1 MARCLMAIRPLP
13 PSPETSD
20 RFIGP
25 HKLPCYPP
33 QLTWFA
39 KGSNF
44 AVVGFGSASLFYF
57 ERPQMSHSSLL
68 PQTPEGALKID
79 IATIEAAANR
89 IRPHIFKTPLL
100 ESPRL
105 NDFLGFRLLVKAE
118 ALQHTGSFKLRG
130 ATNAVWSLG
139 EDVCHVVAFSSG
151 NHAQGVARAV
161 TTRGIK
167 ATIIMPADTPATKIE
182 GTKAYGADVVTYD
195 RYTESREDI
204 GAALNQTLNADLIK
218 PYDDVRVIAG
228 QGTVGLEIARQAA
241 AMGIVP
247 DALLCCCGG
256 GGLIAG
262 TSIALHAHFPNT
274 KIWCAEPEFY
284 DDTKRSL
291 ESGTPQRAQIDK
303 SSICDAIVTP
313 EPGELTF
320 PINRIHLS
328 GGTVVSDE
336 QVLKTVATLFKH
348 LKIIVEPGGA
358 VAVAAALTG
367 QVPKGAQTVVAVASG
382 GNIDADMFTRALD
395 AKPFF

>member
-1 MARCLMAIRPLP
+1 
-13 PSPETSD
+13 
-20 RFIGP
+20 
-25 HKLPCYPP
+25 
-33 QLTWFA
+33 
-39 KGSNF
+39 
-44 AVVGFGSASLFYF
+44 
-57 ERPQMSHSSLL
+57 MSQTPLL
-68 PQTPEGALKID
+68 PQTPEGALQID

-105 NDFLGFRLLVKAE
+105 NDFLGFRLLIKAE

-139 EDVCHVVAFSSG
+139 DEVRHVVAFSSG

-161 TTRGIK
+161 TTRGIN

-182 GTKAYGADVVTYD
+182 GTKAYGAEVVTYD
-195 RYTESREDI
+195 RYSESREDI
-204 GAALNQTLNADLIK
+204 GAALSQKLNADLIK

-262 TSIALHAHFPNT
+262 TSIALHAHFPDT

-291 ESGTPQRAQIDK
+291 ESGERQRAQTEK
-303 SSICDAIVTP
+303 TSICDAIVTP
-313 EPGELTF
+313 EPGVLTF
-320 PINRIHLS
+320 PINRTHLS
-328 GGTVVSDE
+328 GGAVVSDE
-336 QVLKTVATLFKH
+336 HVLKTVATLFKH

-358 VAVAAALTG
+358 VAVAAALTA
-367 QVPKGAQTVVAVASG
+367 QIPKDAQTIVAVASG
-382 GNIDADMFTRALD
+382 GNIDADMFKRALD

>member
-1 MARCLMAIRPLP
+1 
-13 PSPETSD
+13 
-20 RFIGP
+20 
-25 HKLPCYPP
+25 
-33 QLTWFA
+33 
-39 KGSNF
+39 
-44 AVVGFGSASLFYF
+44 
-57 ERPQMSHSSLL
+57 MSQTPLL
-68 PQTPEGALKID
+68 PQTPEGALQID

-105 NDFLGFRLLVKAE
+105 NDFLGFRLLIKAE

-139 EDVCHVVAFSSG
+139 DEVRHVVAFSSG

-161 TTRGIK
+161 TTRGIN

-182 GTKAYGADVVTYD
+182 GTKAYGAEVVTYD
-195 RYTESREDI
+195 RYSESREDI
-204 GAALNQTLNADLIK
+204 GAALSQKLNADLIK

-262 TSIALHAHFPNT
+262 TSIALHAHFPDT

-291 ESGTPQRAQIDK
+291 ESGERQRARTEK
-303 SSICDAIVTP
+303 TSICDAIVTP
-313 EPGELTF
+313 EPGVLTF
-320 PINRIHLS
+320 PINRTHLS
-328 GGTVVSDE
+328 GGAVVSDE
-336 QVLKTVATLFKH
+336 HVLKTVATLFKH

-367 QVPKGAQTVVAVASG
+367 QIPKDAQTIVAVASG
-382 GNIDADMFTRALD
+382 GNIDADMFKRALD

>member
-1 MARCLMAIRPLP
+1 
-13 PSPETSD
+13 
-20 RFIGP
+20 
-25 HKLPCYPP
+25 
-33 QLTWFA
+33 
-39 KGSNF
+39 
-44 AVVGFGSASLFYF
+44 
-57 ERPQMSHSSLL
+57 MSQTPLL
-68 PQTPEGALKID
+68 PQTPEGALQID

-105 NDFLGFRLLVKAE
+105 NDFLGFRLLIKAE

-139 EDVCHVVAFSSG
+139 DEVRHVVAFSSG

-161 TTRGIK
+161 TTRGIN

-182 GTKAYGADVVTYD
+182 GTKAYGAEVLTYD
-195 RYTESREDI
+195 RYSESREDI
-204 GAALNQTLNADLIK
+204 GAALSQKLNADLIK

-262 TSIALHAHFPNT
+262 TSIALHAHFPDT

-291 ESGTPQRAQIDK
+291 ESGERQRAQTEK
-303 SSICDAIVTP
+303 TSICDAIVTP
-313 EPGELTF
+313 EPGVLTF
-320 PINRIHLS
+320 PINRTHLS
-328 GGTVVSDE
+328 GGAVVSDE
-336 QVLKTVATLFKH
+336 HVLKTVATLFKH

-367 QVPKGAQTVVAVASG
+367 QIPKDAQTIVAVASG
-382 GNIDADMFTRALD
+382 GNIDADMFKRALD

>member
-1 MARCLMAIRPLP
+1 
-13 PSPETSD
+13 
-20 RFIGP
+20 
-25 HKLPCYPP
+25 
-33 QLTWFA
+33 
-39 KGSNF
+39 
-44 AVVGFGSASLFYF
+44 
-57 ERPQMSHSSLL
+57 MSQTPLL
-68 PQTPEGALKID
+68 PQTPEGALQID
-79 IATIEAAANR
+79 IAAIEAAANL

-105 NDFLGFRLLVKAE
+105 NDFLGFRLLIKAE

-130 ATNAVWSLG
+130 ATNAVWSLSD
-139 EDVCHVVAFSSG
+139 DVRHVVAFSSG

-161 TTRGIK
+161 TTRGIN

-182 GTKAYGADVVTYD
+182 GTKAYGAEVVTYD
-195 RYTESREDI
+195 RYSESREDI
-204 GAALNQTLNADLIK
+204 GAALSQKLNADLIK

-262 TSIALHAHFPNT
+262 TSIALHAHFPDT

-291 ESGTPQRAQIDK
+291 ESGERQRAQTEK
-303 SSICDAIVTP
+303 TSICDAIVTP
-313 EPGELTF
+313 EPGVLTF
-320 PINRIHLS
+320 PINRTHLS
-328 GGTVVSDE
+328 GGAVVSDE
-336 QVLKTVATLFKH
+336 HVLKTVATLFKH

-367 QVPKGAQTVVAVASG
+367 QIPKDAQTIVVVASG
-382 GNIDADMFTRALD
+382 GNIDADMFKRALD

>member
-1 MARCLMAIRPLP
+1 MSQLP
-13 PSPETSD
+13 
-20 RFIGP
+20 
-25 HKLPCYPP
+25 
-33 QLTWFA
+33 
-39 KGSNF
+39 
-44 AVVGFGSASLFYF
+44 
-57 ERPQMSHSSLL
+57 LL
-68 PQTPEGALKID
+68 PQTPEGALQID

-105 NDFLGFRLLVKAE
+105 NDFLGFRLLIKAE

-139 EDVCHVVAFSSG
+139 DEVRHVVAFSSG

-161 TTRGIK
+161 TTRGIN

-182 GTKAYGADVVTYD
+182 GTKAYGAEVVTYD
-195 RYTESREDI
+195 RYSESREDI
-204 GAALNQTLNADLIK
+204 GDALSQKLNADLIK

-228 QGTVGLEIARQAA
+228 QGTVGMEIAHQAA
-241 AMGIVP
+241 TMGIVP

-262 TSIALHAHFPNT
+262 TSIALHAHFPDT

-291 ESGTPQRAQIDK
+291 ESGELQRAQTEK
-303 SSICDAIVTP
+303 TSICDAIVTP
-313 EPGELTF
+313 EPGVLTF
-320 PINRIHLS
+320 PINRTHLS
-328 GGTVVSDE
+328 GGAVVSDE
-336 QVLKTVATLFKH
+336 HVLKTVATLFKH

-367 QVPKGAQTVVAVASG
+367 QIPKDAQTIVAVASG
-382 GNIDADMFTRALD
+382 GNIDADMFKRALD

>member
-1 MARCLMAIRPLP
+1 
-13 PSPETSD
+13 
-20 RFIGP
+20 
-25 HKLPCYPP
+25 
-33 QLTWFA
+33 
-39 KGSNF
+39 
-44 AVVGFGSASLFYF
+44 
-57 ERPQMSHSSLL
+57 MSQTPLL
-68 PQTPEGALKID
+68 PQTPEGALQID

-105 NDFLGFRLLVKAE
+105 NDFLGFRLLIKAE

-139 EDVCHVVAFSSG
+139 DEVRHVVAFSSG

-161 TTRGIK
+161 TTRGIN

-182 GTKAYGADVVTYD
+182 GTKAYGAEVVTYD
-195 RYTESREDI
+195 RYSESREDI
-204 GAALNQTLNADLIK
+204 GAALSQKLNADLIK

-262 TSIALHAHFPNT
+262 TSIALHAHFPDT

-291 ESGTPQRAQIDK
+291 ESGERQRAQTEK
-303 SSICDAIVTP
+303 TSICDAIVTP
-313 EPGELTF
+313 EPGVLTF
-320 PINRIHLS
+320 PINRTHLS
-328 GGTVVSDE
+328 GGAVVSDE
-336 QVLKTVATLFKH
+336 HVLKTVATLFKH

-367 QVPKGAQTVVAVASG
+367 QIPKDAQTIVAVASG
-382 GNIDADMFTRALD
+382 GNIDTDMFKRALD

>member
-1 MARCLMAIRPLP
+1 
-13 PSPETSD
+13 
-20 RFIGP
+20 
-25 HKLPCYPP
+25 
-33 QLTWFA
+33 
-39 KGSNF
+39 
-44 AVVGFGSASLFYF
+44 
-57 ERPQMSHSSLL
+57 MSQTPLL
-68 PQTPEGALKID
+68 PQTPEGALQID

-105 NDFLGFRLLVKAE
+105 NDFLGFRLLIKAE

-139 EDVCHVVAFSSG
+139 DEVRHVVAFSSG

-161 TTRGIK
+161 TTRGIN

-182 GTKAYGADVVTYD
+182 GTKAYGAEVVTYD
-195 RYTESREDI
+195 RYSESREDI
-204 GAALNQTLNADLIK
+204 GDALSQKLNADLIK

-228 QGTVGLEIARQAA
+228 QGTVGMEIAHQAA
-241 AMGIVP
+241 TMGIVP

-262 TSIALHAHFPNT
+262 TSIALHAHFPDT

-291 ESGTPQRAQIDK
+291 ESGELQRAQTEK
-303 SSICDAIVTP
+303 TSICDAIVTP
-313 EPGELTF
+313 EPGVLTF
-320 PINRIHLS
+320 PINRTHLS
-328 GGTVVSDE
+328 GGAVVSDE
-336 QVLKTVATLFKH
+336 HVLKTVATLFKH

-367 QVPKGAQTVVAVASG
+367 QIPKDAQTIVAVASG
-382 GNIDADMFTRALD
+382 GNIDADMFKRALD

>member
-1 MARCLMAIRPLP
+1 
-13 PSPETSD
+13 
-20 RFIGP
+20 
-25 HKLPCYPP
+25 
-33 QLTWFA
+33 
-39 KGSNF
+39 
-44 AVVGFGSASLFYF
+44 
-57 ERPQMSHSSLL
+57 MSQTPLL
-68 PQTPEGALKID
+68 PQTPEGALQID

-105 NDFLGFRLLVKAE
+105 NDFLGFRLLIKAE

-139 EDVCHVVAFSSG
+139 DEVRHVVAFSSG

-161 TTRGIK
+161 TTRGIN

-182 GTKAYGADVVTYD
+182 GTKAYGAEVVTYD
-195 RYTESREDI
+195 RYSESREDI
-204 GAALNQTLNADLIK
+204 GAALSQKLNADLIK

-262 TSIALHAHFPNT
+262 TSIALHAHFPDT
-274 KIWCAEPEFY
+274 KIWCSEPEFY

-291 ESGTPQRAQIDK
+291 ESGERQRAQTEK
-303 SSICDAIVTP
+303 TSICDAIVTP
-313 EPGELTF
+313 EPGVLTF
-320 PINRIHLS
+320 PINRTHLS
-328 GGTVVSDE
+328 GGAVVSDE
-336 QVLKTVATLFKH
+336 HVLKTVATLFKH

-367 QVPKGAQTVVAVASG
+367 QIPKDAQTIVAVASG
-382 GNIDADMFTRALD
+382 GNIDADMFKRALD

>member
-1 MARCLMAIRPLP
+1 
-13 PSPETSD
+13 
-20 RFIGP
+20 
-25 HKLPCYPP
+25 
-33 QLTWFA
+33 
-39 KGSNF
+39 
-44 AVVGFGSASLFYF
+44 
-57 ERPQMSHSSLL
+57 MSQTPLL
-68 PQTPEGALKID
+68 PQTPEGALQID

-105 NDFLGFRLLVKAE
+105 NDFLGFRLLIKAE

-139 EDVCHVVAFSSG
+139 DEVRHVVAFSSG

-161 TTRGIK
+161 TTRGIN
-167 ATIIMPADTPATKIE
+167 ATIIMPADTPTTKIE
-182 GTKAYGADVVTYD
+182 GTKAYGAEVVTYD
-195 RYTESREDI
+195 RYSESREDI
-204 GAALNQTLNADLIK
+204 GAALSQKLNADLIK

-262 TSIALHAHFPNT
+262 TSIALHAHFPDT

-291 ESGTPQRAQIDK
+291 ESGERQRAQTEK
-303 SSICDAIVTP
+303 TSICDAIVTP
-313 EPGELTF
+313 EPGVLTF
-320 PINRIHLS
+320 PINRTHLS
-328 GGTVVSDE
+328 GGAVVSDE
-336 QVLKTVATLFKH
+336 HVLKTVATLFKH

-367 QVPKGAQTVVAVASG
+367 QIPKDAQTIVAVASG
-382 GNIDADMFTRALD
+382 GNIDADMFKRALD

>member
-1 MARCLMAIRPLP
+1 
-13 PSPETSD
+13 
-20 RFIGP
+20 
-25 HKLPCYPP
+25 
-33 QLTWFA
+33 
-39 KGSNF
+39 
-44 AVVGFGSASLFYF
+44 
-57 ERPQMSHSSLL
+57 MSQTPLL
-68 PQTPEGALKID
+68 PQTPEGALQID

-105 NDFLGFRLLVKAE
+105 NDFLGFRLLIKAE

-139 EDVCHVVAFSSG
+139 DEVRHVVAFSSG

-161 TTRGIK
+161 TTRGIN

-182 GTKAYGADVVTYD
+182 GTKAYGAEVVTYD
-195 RYTESREDI
+195 RYSESREDI
-204 GAALNQTLNADLIK
+204 GAALSQKLNADLIK

-262 TSIALHAHFPNT
+262 TSIALHAHFPDT

-291 ESGTPQRAQIDK
+291 ESGERQHAQTEK
-303 SSICDAIVTP
+303 TSLCDAIVTP
-313 EPGELTF
+313 EPGVLTF
-320 PINRIHLS
+320 PINRTHLS
-328 GGTVVSDE
+328 GGAVVSDE
-336 QVLKTVATLFKH
+336 HVLKTVATLFKH

-367 QVPKGAQTVVAVASG
+367 QIPKDAQTIVAVASG
-382 GNIDADMFTRALD
+382 GNIDADMFKRALD

>member
-1 MARCLMAIRPLP
+1 
-13 PSPETSD
+13 
-20 RFIGP
+20 
-25 HKLPCYPP
+25 
-33 QLTWFA
+33 
-39 KGSNF
+39 
-44 AVVGFGSASLFYF
+44 
-57 ERPQMSHSSLL
+57 MSQTPLL
-68 PQTPEGALKID
+68 PQTPEGALQID

-105 NDFLGFRLLVKAE
+105 NDFLGFRLLIKAE

-139 EDVCHVVAFSSG
+139 DEVRHVVAFSSG

-161 TTRGIK
+161 TTRGIN

-182 GTKAYGADVVTYD
+182 GTKAYGAEVVTYD
-195 RYTESREDI
+195 RYSESREDI
-204 GAALNQTLNADLIK
+204 GAALSQKLNADLIK

-262 TSIALHAHFPNT
+262 TSIALHAHFPDT

-291 ESGTPQRAQIDK
+291 ESGERQRAQTEK
-303 SSICDAIVTP
+303 TSICDAIVTP
-313 EPGELTF
+313 EPGVLTF
-320 PINRIHLS
+320 PINRTHLS
-328 GGTVVSDE
+328 GGAVVSDE
-336 QVLKTVATLFKH
+336 HVLKTVATLFKH

-367 QVPKGAQTVVAVASG
+367 QIPKDAQTIVAVASG
-382 GNIDADMFTRALD
+382 GNIDADMFKRALD

>member
-1 MARCLMAIRPLP
+1 
-13 PSPETSD
+13 
-20 RFIGP
+20 
-25 HKLPCYPP
+25 
-33 QLTWFA
+33 
-39 KGSNF
+39 
-44 AVVGFGSASLFYF
+44 
-57 ERPQMSHSSLL
+57 MSQTPLL
-68 PQTPEGALKID
+68 PQTPEGALQID

-105 NDFLGFRLLVKAE
+105 NDFLGFRLLIKAE

-130 ATNAVWSLG
+130 ATNAVWSLSD
-139 EDVCHVVAFSSG
+139 DVRHVVAFSSG

-161 TTRGIK
+161 TTRGIN

-182 GTKAYGADVVTYD
+182 GTKAYGAEVVTYD
-195 RYTESREDI
+195 RYSESREDI
-204 GAALNQTLNADLIK
+204 GAALSQKLNADLIK

-262 TSIALHAHFPNT
+262 TSIALHAHFPDT

-291 ESGTPQRAQIDK
+291 ESGERQRAQTEK
-303 SSICDAIVTP
+303 TSICDAIVTP
-313 EPGELTF
+313 EPGVLTF
-320 PINRIHLS
+320 PINRTHLS
-328 GGTVVSDE
+328 GGAVVSDE
-336 QVLKTVATLFKH
+336 HVLKTVATLFKH

-358 VAVAAALTG
+358 VAVAAALTA
-367 QVPKGAQTVVAVASG
+367 QIPKDAQTIVAVASG
-382 GNIDADMFTRALD
+382 GNIDADMFKRALD

>member
-1 MARCLMAIRPLP
+1 
-13 PSPETSD
+13 
-20 RFIGP
+20 
-25 HKLPCYPP
+25 
-33 QLTWFA
+33 
-39 KGSNF
+39 
-44 AVVGFGSASLFYF
+44 
-57 ERPQMSHSSLL
+57 MSQTPLL
-68 PQTPEGALKID
+68 PQTPEGALQID

-105 NDFLGFRLLVKAE
+105 NDFLGFRLLIKAE

-139 EDVCHVVAFSSG
+139 DEVRHVVAFSSG

-161 TTRGIK
+161 TTRGIN

-182 GTKAYGADVVTYD
+182 GTKAYGAEVVTYD
-195 RYTESREDI
+195 RYSESREDI
-204 GAALNQTLNADLIK
+204 GAALSQKLNADLIK

-228 QGTVGLEIARQAA
+228 QGTVGMEIAHQAA
-241 AMGIVP
+241 TMGIVP

-262 TSIALHAHFPNT
+262 TSIALHAHFPDT

-291 ESGTPQRAQIDK
+291 ESGERQRAQTEK
-303 SSICDAIVTP
+303 TSICDAIVTP
-313 EPGELTF
+313 EPGVLTF
-320 PINRIHLS
+320 PINRTHLS
-328 GGTVVSDE
+328 GGAVVSDE
-336 QVLKTVATLFKH
+336 HVLKTVATLFKH

-367 QVPKGAQTVVAVASG
+367 QIPKDAQTIVAVASG
-382 GNIDADMFTRALD
+382 GNIDADMFKRALD

>member
-1 MARCLMAIRPLP
+1 
-13 PSPETSD
+13 
-20 RFIGP
+20 
-25 HKLPCYPP
+25 
-33 QLTWFA
+33 
-39 KGSNF
+39 
-44 AVVGFGSASLFYF
+44 
-57 ERPQMSHSSLL
+57 MSQTPLL
-68 PQTPEGALKID
+68 PQTPEGALQID

-105 NDFLGFRLLVKAE
+105 NDFLGFRLLIKAE

-139 EDVCHVVAFSSG
+139 DAVRHVVAFSSG

-161 TTRGIK
+161 TTRGIN

-182 GTKAYGADVVTYD
+182 GTKAYGAEVVTYD
-195 RYTESREDI
+195 RYSESREDI
-204 GAALNQTLNADLIK
+204 GAALSQKLNADLIK

-262 TSIALHAHFPNT
+262 TSIALHAHFPDT

-291 ESGTPQRAQIDK
+291 ESGERQRAQTEK
-303 SSICDAIVTP
+303 TSICDAIVTP
-313 EPGELTF
+313 EPGVLTF
-320 PINRIHLS
+320 PINRTHLS
-328 GGTVVSDE
+328 GGAVVSDE
-336 QVLKTVATLFKH
+336 HVLKTVATLFKH

-367 QVPKGAQTVVAVASG
+367 QIPKDAQTIVAVASG
-382 GNIDADMFTRALD
+382 GNIDADMFKRALD

>member
-1 MARCLMAIRPLP
+1 
-13 PSPETSD
+13 
-20 RFIGP
+20 
-25 HKLPCYPP
+25 
-33 QLTWFA
+33 
-39 KGSNF
+39 
-44 AVVGFGSASLFYF
+44 
-57 ERPQMSHSSLL
+57 MSQTPLL
-68 PQTPEGALKID
+68 PQTPEGALQID

-105 NDFLGFRLLVKAE
+105 NDFLGFRLLIKAE

-139 EDVCHVVAFSSG
+139 DEVRHVVAFSSG

-161 TTRGIK
+161 TTRGIN

-182 GTKAYGADVVTYD
+182 GTKAYGAEVVTYD
-195 RYTESREDI
+195 RYSESREDI
-204 GAALNQTLNADLIK
+204 GAALSQKLNADLIK

-228 QGTVGLEIARQAA
+228 QGTVGMEIAHQAA
-241 AMGIVP
+241 TMGIVP

-262 TSIALHAHFPNT
+262 TSIALHAHFPDT

-291 ESGTPQRAQIDK
+291 ESGERQRAETEK
-303 SSICDAIVTP
+303 TSICDAIVTP
-313 EPGELTF
+313 EPGVLTF
-320 PINRIHLS
+320 PINRTHLS
-328 GGTVVSDE
+328 GGAVVSDE
-336 QVLKTVATLFKH
+336 HVLKTVATLFKH

-367 QVPKGAQTVVAVASG
+367 QIPKDAQTIVAVASG
-382 GNIDADMFTRALD
+382 GNIDADMFKRALD

>member
-1 MARCLMAIRPLP
+1 
-13 PSPETSD
+13 
-20 RFIGP
+20 
-25 HKLPCYPP
+25 
-33 QLTWFA
+33 
-39 KGSNF
+39 
-44 AVVGFGSASLFYF
+44 
-57 ERPQMSHSSLL
+57 MSQTPLL
-68 PQTPEGALKID
+68 PQTPEGALQID

-105 NDFLGFRLLVKAE
+105 NDFLGFRLLIKAE

-139 EDVCHVVAFSSG
+139 DEVRHVVAFSSG

-161 TTRGIK
+161 TTRGIN
-167 ATIIMPADTPATKIE
+167 ATIIMPADTPTTKIE
-182 GTKAYGADVVTYD
+182 GTKAYGAEVVTYD
-195 RYTESREDI
+195 RYSESREDI
-204 GAALNQTLNADLIK
+204 GAALSQKLNADLIK

-262 TSIALHAHFPNT
+262 TSIALHAHFPDT

-291 ESGTPQRAQIDK
+291 ESGERQRAQTEK
-303 SSICDAIVTP
+303 TSICDAIVTP
-313 EPGELTF
+313 EPGVLTF
-320 PINRIHLS
+320 PINRTHLS
-328 GGTVVSDE
+328 GGAVVSDE
-336 QVLKTVATLFKH
+336 HVLKTVATLFKH

-358 VAVAAALTG
+358 VAVAAALTA
-367 QVPKGAQTVVAVASG
+367 QIPKDAQTIVAVASG
-382 GNIDADMFTRALD
+382 GNIDADMFKRALD

>member
-1 MARCLMAIRPLP
+1 
-13 PSPETSD
+13 
-20 RFIGP
+20 
-25 HKLPCYPP
+25 
-33 QLTWFA
+33 
-39 KGSNF
+39 
-44 AVVGFGSASLFYF
+44 
-57 ERPQMSHSSLL
+57 MSQTPLL
-68 PQTPEGALKID
+68 PQTPEGALQID

-105 NDFLGFRLLVKAE
+105 NDFLGFRLLIKAE

-139 EDVCHVVAFSSG
+139 DEVRHVVAFSSG

-161 TTRGIK
+161 TTRGIN

-182 GTKAYGADVVTYD
+182 GTKAYGAEVVTYD
-195 RYTESREDI
+195 RYSESREDI
-204 GAALNQTLNADLIK
+204 GAALSQKLNADLIK

-262 TSIALHAHFPNT
+262 TSIALHAHFPDT

-291 ESGTPQRAQIDK
+291 ESGERQRAQTEK
-303 SSICDAIVTP
+303 TSICDAIVTP
-313 EPGELTF
+313 EPGVLTF
-320 PINRIHLS
+320 PINRTHLS
-328 GGTVVSDE
+328 GGAVVSDE
-336 QVLKTVATLFKH
+336 HVLKTVATLFKH

-367 QVPKGAQTVVAVASG
+367 QIPKNAQTIVAVASG
-382 GNIDADMFTRALD
+382 GNIDADMFKRALD

>member
-1 MARCLMAIRPLP
+1 
-13 PSPETSD
+13 
-20 RFIGP
+20 
-25 HKLPCYPP
+25 
-33 QLTWFA
+33 
-39 KGSNF
+39 
-44 AVVGFGSASLFYF
+44 
-57 ERPQMSHSSLL
+57 MSQTPLL
-68 PQTPEGALKID
+68 PQTPEGALQID
-79 IATIEAAANR
+79 IAAIEAAANL

-105 NDFLGFRLLVKAE
+105 NDFLGFRLLIKAE

-139 EDVCHVVAFSSG
+139 DEVRHVVAFSSG

-161 TTRGIK
+161 TTRGIN

-182 GTKAYGADVVTYD
+182 GTKAYGAEVVTYD
-195 RYTESREDI
+195 RYSESREDI
-204 GAALNQTLNADLIK
+204 GAALSQKLNADLIK

-228 QGTVGLEIARQAA
+228 QGTVGLEIARQAS

-262 TSIALHAHFPNT
+262 TSIALHAHFPDT

-291 ESGTPQRAQIDK
+291 ESGERQRAQTEK
-303 SSICDAIVTP
+303 TSICDAIVTP
-313 EPGELTF
+313 EPGVLTF
-320 PINRIHLS
+320 PINRTHLS
-328 GGTVVSDE
+328 GGAVVSDE
-336 QVLKTVATLFKH
+336 HVLKTVATLFKH

-367 QVPKGAQTVVAVASG
+367 QIPKDAQTIVAVASG
-382 GNIDADMFTRALD
+382 GNIDADMFKRALD

>member
-1 MARCLMAIRPLP
+1 
-13 PSPETSD
+13 
-20 RFIGP
+20 
-25 HKLPCYPP
+25 
-33 QLTWFA
+33 
-39 KGSNF
+39 
-44 AVVGFGSASLFYF
+44 
-57 ERPQMSHSSLL
+57 MSQTPLL
-68 PQTPEGALKID
+68 PQTPEGALQID

-105 NDFLGFRLLVKAE
+105 NDFLGFRLLIKAE

-139 EDVCHVVAFSSG
+139 DEVRHVVAFSSG

-161 TTRGIK
+161 TTRGIN

-182 GTKAYGADVVTYD
+182 GTKAYGAEVVTYD
-195 RYTESREDI
+195 RYSESREDI
-204 GAALNQTLNADLIK
+204 GAALSQKLNADLIK

-262 TSIALHAHFPNT
+262 TSIALHAHFPDT

-291 ESGTPQRAQIDK
+291 ESGERQRAETEK
-303 SSICDAIVTP
+303 TSICDAIVTP
-313 EPGELTF
+313 EPGVLTF
-320 PINRIHLS
+320 PINRTHLS
-328 GGTVVSDE
+328 GGAVVSDE
-336 QVLKTVATLFKH
+336 HVLKTVATLFKH

-367 QVPKGAQTVVAVASG
+367 QIPKDAQTIVAVASG
-382 GNIDADMFTRALD
+382 GNIDADMFKRALD

>member
-1 MARCLMAIRPLP
+1 
-13 PSPETSD
+13 
-20 RFIGP
+20 
-25 HKLPCYPP
+25 
-33 QLTWFA
+33 
-39 KGSNF
+39 
-44 AVVGFGSASLFYF
+44 
-57 ERPQMSHSSLL
+57 MSQTPLL
-68 PQTPEGALKID
+68 PQTPEGALQID

-105 NDFLGFRLLVKAE
+105 NDFLGFRLLIKAE

-139 EDVCHVVAFSSG
+139 DEVRHVVAFSSG

-161 TTRGIK
+161 TTRGIN

-182 GTKAYGADVVTYD
+182 GTKAYGAKVVTYD
-195 RYTESREDI
+195 RYSESREDI
-204 GAALNQTLNADLIK
+204 GAALSQKLNADLIK

-262 TSIALHAHFPNT
+262 TSIALHAHFPDT
-274 KIWCAEPEFY
+274 QIWCAEPEFY

-291 ESGTPQRAQIDK
+291 ESGERQRARTEK
-303 SSICDAIVTP
+303 TSICDAIVTP
-313 EPGELTF
+313 EPGVLTF
-320 PINRIHLS
+320 PINRTHLS
-328 GGTVVSDE
+328 GGAVVSDE
-336 QVLKTVATLFKH
+336 HVLKTVATLFKH

-367 QVPKGAQTVVAVASG
+367 QIPKDAQTIVAVASG
-382 GNIDADMFTRALD
+382 GNIDADMFKRALD

>member
-1 MARCLMAIRPLP
+1 M
-13 PSPETSD
+13 
-20 RFIGP
+20 
-25 HKLPCYPP
+25 
-33 QLTWFA
+33 
-39 KGSNF
+39 
-44 AVVGFGSASLFYF
+44 
-57 ERPQMSHSSLL
+57 
-68 PQTPEGALKID
+68 PQTPDGALQIN

-139 EDVCHVVAFSSG
+139 MDVRHVVAFSSG

-204 GAALNQTLNADLIK
+204 GAALSQTLNADLIK

-291 ESGTPQRAQIDK
+291 ESGKPQRAQTDK

-320 PINRIHLS
+320 PINQIHLS

-367 QVPKGAQTVVAVASG
+367 QIPKGAQTVVAVASG

>member
-1 MARCLMAIRPLP
+1 
-13 PSPETSD
+13 
-20 RFIGP
+20 
-25 HKLPCYPP
+25 
-33 QLTWFA
+33 
-39 KGSNF
+39 
-44 AVVGFGSASLFYF
+44 
-57 ERPQMSHSSLL
+57 MSQTPLL
-68 PQTPEGALKID
+68 PQTPEGALQID

-105 NDFLGFRLLVKAE
+105 NDFLGFRLLIKAE

-130 ATNAVWSLG
+130 ATNAVWSLSD
-139 EDVCHVVAFSSG
+139 DVRQVVAFSSG
-151 NHAQGVARAV
+151 NHAQGVAHAV
-161 TTRGIK
+161 KTRGIN

-182 GTKAYGADVVTYD
+182 GTKAYGAKVVTYD
-195 RYTESREDI
+195 RYSESREDI
-204 GAALNQTLNADLIK
+204 GAALSQKLNADLIK

-262 TSIALHAHFPNT
+262 TSIALHAHFPDT

-291 ESGTPQRAQIDK
+291 ESGERQRARTEK
-303 SSICDAIVTP
+303 MSICDAIVTP
-313 EPGELTF
+313 EPGVLTF
-320 PINRIHLS
+320 PINRTHLS
-328 GGTVVSDE
+328 GGAVVSDE
-336 QVLKTVATLFKH
+336 HVLKTVATLFKH

-358 VAVAAALTG
+358 VAVAAALTA
-367 QVPKGAQTVVAVASG
+367 QIPKDAQTIVAVASG
-382 GNIDADMFTRALD
+382 GNIDADMFKRALD

>member
-1 MARCLMAIRPLP
+1 
-13 PSPETSD
+13 
-20 RFIGP
+20 
-25 HKLPCYPP
+25 
-33 QLTWFA
+33 
-39 KGSNF
+39 
-44 AVVGFGSASLFYF
+44 
-57 ERPQMSHSSLL
+57 MSQTPLL
-68 PQTPEGALKID
+68 PQTPEGALQID

-105 NDFLGFRLLVKAE
+105 NDFLGFRLLIKAE

-139 EDVCHVVAFSSG
+139 DEVRHVVAFSSG

-161 TTRGIK
+161 TTRGIN

-182 GTKAYGADVVTYD
+182 GTKAYGAEVVTYD
-195 RYTESREDI
+195 RYSESREDI
-204 GAALNQTLNADLIK
+204 GAALSQKLNADLIK

-262 TSIALHAHFPNT
+262 TSIALHAHFPDT

-291 ESGTPQRAQIDK
+291 ESGERQPAQTEK
-303 SSICDAIVTP
+303 TSICDAIVTP
-313 EPGELTF
+313 EPGVLTF
-320 PINRIHLS
+320 PINRTHLS
-328 GGTVVSDE
+328 GGAVVSDE
-336 QVLKTVATLFKH
+336 HVLKTVATLFKH

-367 QVPKGAQTVVAVASG
+367 QIPKEAQTIVAVASG
-382 GNIDADMFTRALD
+382 GNIDADMFKRALD

>member
-1 MARCLMAIRPLP
+1 
-13 PSPETSD
+13 
-20 RFIGP
+20 
-25 HKLPCYPP
+25 
-33 QLTWFA
+33 
-39 KGSNF
+39 
-44 AVVGFGSASLFYF
+44 
-57 ERPQMSHSSLL
+57 MSQTPLL
-68 PQTPEGALKID
+68 PQTPEGALQID

-105 NDFLGFRLLVKAE
+105 NDFLGFRLLIKAE

-130 ATNAVWSLG
+130 ATNAVWSLSD
-139 EDVCHVVAFSSG
+139 DVRHVVAFSSG

-161 TTRGIK
+161 TTRGIN

-182 GTKAYGADVVTYD
+182 GTKAYGAKVVTYD
-195 RYTESREDI
+195 RYSESREDI
-204 GAALNQTLNADLIK
+204 GAALSQKLNADLIK

-262 TSIALHAHFPNT
+262 TSIALHAHFPDT

-291 ESGTPQRAQIDK
+291 ESGERQRAQTEK
-303 SSICDAIVTP
+303 TSICDAIVTP
-313 EPGELTF
+313 EPGVLTVT
-320 PINRIHLS
+320 IKRTHI
-328 GGTVVSDE
+328 
-336 QVLKTVATLFKH
+336 
-348 LKIIVEPGGA
+348 
-358 VAVAAALTG
+358 
-367 QVPKGAQTVVAVASG
+367 
-382 GNIDADMFTRALD
+382 
-395 AKPFF
+395 